1 MLLLVFWVRERIEQL
16 DLRKVKK
23 LIELAEESDLAEIE
37 VSGADESVRIVRNRT
52 TAEPQLALA
61 QPTTV
66 RDEMNQGKE
75 TSALDLRSK
84 SQLDSINS
92 PMAGTFYAA
101 PSPDEAFFVEIGH
114 EVVQGE
120 VVCIIESMK
129 MMHEIKSPRS
139 GKIARVCVDNGEPV
153 GTADPLFE
161 IR

>member
-1 MLLLVFWVRERIEQL
+1 M

-52 TAEPQLALA
+52 TAEPQQALA
-61 QPTTV
+61 RSTTV
-66 RDEMNQGKE
+66 RDDMNQGKE
-75 TSALDLRSK
+75 TPALDLRSK

-101 PSPDEAFFVEIGH
+101 PSPDEAPFVEIGQ

-139 GKIARVCVDNGEPV
+139 GEIMRLCVNDGEPV

>member
-1 MLLLVFWVRERIEQL
+1 M

-52 TAEPQLALA
+52 TAEPQLASA

-66 RDEMNQGKE
+66 RNDMNQGKE
-75 TSALDLRSK
+75 TPALDLRSK

-101 PSPDEAFFVEIGH
+101 PGPEEAPFVEIGQ
-114 EVVQGE
+114 EVVQGD

-139 GKIARVCVDNGEPV
+139 GEIVRVCVNNGEPV

>member
-1 MLLLVFWVRERIEQL
+1 M

-66 RDEMNQGKE
+66 RDDMNQGKE
-75 TSALDLRSK
+75 TPALDLRSK

-101 PSPDEAFFVEIGH
+101 PSPEESPFVEIGQ

-139 GKIARVCVDNGEPV
+139 GEIMRFCVNNGEPV

>member
-1 MLLLVFWVRERIEQL
+1 M

-37 VSGADESVRIVRNRT
+37 VSGADESVRIVRSRT

-61 QPTTV
+61 QPTTL
-66 RDEMNQGKE
+66 RNDMNQGKE
-75 TSALDLRSK
+75 TPALDLRSK

-101 PSPDEAFFVEIGH
+101 PSPDEAPFVEIGQ

-139 GKIARVCVDNGEPV
+139 GEIMRLCVNDGEPV

>member
-1 MLLLVFWVRERIEQL
+1 M

-23 LIELAEESDLAEIE
+23 LIELAEESDLDEIE

-61 QPTTV
+61 QPTRV
-66 RDEMNQGKE
+66 RDEMSQGKE
-75 TSALDLRSK
+75 TPALDLRSK

-101 PSPDEAFFVEIGH
+101 PGPDEAPFVEIGQ

-139 GKIARVCVDNGEPV
+139 GEIMRLCVNNGDPV

>member
-1 MLLLVFWVRERIEQL
+1 M

-52 TAEPQLALA
+52 RVESQSDLMQSTPAKEDVNQAPQA
-61 QPTTV
+61 P
-66 RDEMNQGKE
+66 
-75 TSALDLRSK
+75 ALDLRSK

-101 PSPDEAFFVEIGH
+101 HGPEEAPFVEIGQ
-114 EVVQGE
+114 EVVQGD

-139 GKIARVCVDNGEPV
+139 GEIVRVCVNNGEPV

>member
-1 MLLLVFWVRERIEQL
+1 M

-66 RDEMNQGKE
+66 RDDMNQGKE
-75 TSALDLRSK
+75 TPALDLRSK

-101 PSPDEAFFVEIGH
+101 PSPDEAPFVEIGQ

-139 GKIARVCVDNGEPV
+139 GEIMRLCVNNGEPV

>member
-1 MLLLVFWVRERIEQL
+1 M

-37 VSGADESVRIVRNRT
+37 VSGSDESVRIVRNRT
-52 TAEPQLALA
+52 RVEL
-61 QPTTV
+61 QPDLMQSISAKEGV
-66 RDEMNQGKE
+66 NQ
-75 TSALDLRSK
+75 TPALDLRSK
-84 SQLDSINS
+84 SQLDSVNS

-101 PSPDEAFFVEIGH
+101 PSPDEAPFVEIGQ
-114 EVVQGE
+114 EVVQGD

-139 GKIARVCVDNGEPV
+139 GKIVRVCVNNGEPV

>member
-1 MLLLVFWVRERIEQL
+1 MQSTPA
-16 DLRKVKK
+16 KK
-23 LIELAEESDLAEIE
+23 DVNQA
-37 VSGADESVRIVRNRT
+37 
-52 TAEPQLALA
+52 PQA
-61 QPTTV
+61 P
-66 RDEMNQGKE
+66 
-75 TSALDLRSK
+75 ALDLRSK

-101 PSPDEAFFVEIGH
+101 PGPEEAPFVEIGQ
-114 EVVQGE
+114 EVVQGD

-139 GKIARVCVDNGEPV
+139 GEIVRVCVNNGEPV

>member
-1 MLLLVFWVRERIEQL
+1 M

-61 QPTTV
+61 QPTAV
-66 RDEMNQGKE
+66 RDDMNQGKE
-75 TSALDLRSK
+75 TPALDLRSK

-101 PSPDEAFFVEIGH
+101 PSPDEAPFVEIGQ

-139 GKIARVCVDNGEPV
+139 GEIMRLCVNDGEPI